1 MSSMPSTA
9 SILRTPGTPSPA
21 NPGRSSSRR
30 PLRLMHLAA
39 WACPLASALLLPAC
53 ASTRPANPQQTAAAQ
68 AMGELRPPQ
77 GDLTFQE
84 VYPALSVAGTN
95 QPPAPARFRVIAG
108 QHTGKVLTVRHERI
122 PPATPEQEGERW
134 DVSRFVSASDVSA
147 GAPADAASA
156 PAAPGAL
163 IERRQHVLLAG
174 PTLMLHQIENHDRS
188 VRIEFKPDALSM
200 PASLAPAAAAPSTHA
215 IRIVD
220 LKNPRKLRER
230 GTGDSQLVYEN
241 DQTITVPAG
250 TFETRITRETYT
262 STLQHAV
269 ATRVI
274 VRWYAPAP
282 VGLVRERWT
291 EEVKA
296 LGLIVER
303 SEHEME
309 LIEAP

>member
-1 MSSMPSTA
+1 MPST
-9 SILRTPGTPSPA
+9 PSTAQPR
-21 NPGRSSSRR
+21 RSSLPRPSR
-30 PLRLMHLAA
+30 LIHLATRA
-39 WACPLASALLLPAC
+39 GPLACALILGGC
-53 ASTRPANPQQTAAAQ
+53 ASSPRATPEQTAAAQ

-77 GDLTFQE
+77 GDLSFQE
-84 VYPALSVAGTN
+84 VYPALAAASDS
-95 QPPAPARFRVIAG
+95 PAPARFRVIAG
-108 QHTGKVLTVRHERI
+108 QHAGKVLTVLNERI
-122 PPATPEQEGERW
+122 QPAAPAATPQDGERW
-134 DVSRFVSASDVSA
+134 DVSRWVSSA
-147 GAPADAASA
+147 DESAATSATGSLSADS
-156 PAAPGAL
+156 PAAPGTL
-163 IERRQHVLLAG
+163 IERRQHVLLPG
-174 PTLMLHQIENHDRS
+174 PTLMLRGIENHDRS
-188 VRIEFKPDALSM
+188 VRVDFKPDALSM

-250 TFETRITRETYT
+250 TFETRLTRETYT

-309 LIEAP
+309 RIEAP